1 MQGYVV
7 IRSNNLNAI
16 SGLHRHHEQTRF
28 YAQKSW
34 PADSNL
40 RINILLKNPPLIETE
55 ETALTLVKAQKILFQ
70 LHYATDRAHNEPLGL
85 FCVFW
90 PSTRVQ

>member
-1 MQGYVV
+1 M
-7 IRSNNLNAI
+7 
-16 SGLHRHHEQTRF
+16 
-28 YAQKSW
+28 
-34 PADSNL
+34 
-40 RINILLKNPPLIETE
+40 ILLFQTLASAFLSTLFFVPELLDYPKRNVCGQSQNNEQGKVGRSVLLIN
-55 ETALTLVKAQKILFQ
+55 LFQ